1 MNPGVAIPRDPG
13 EGAMPER
20 FVILAA
26 PRSGSNMLCTM
37 LGSHPSILC
46 HHEIFNPKGIRLALR
61 LRDTGFALGTVEERE
76 RDPEAFLERV
86 WTTDLGFPRVG
97 FKLTHRQ
104 NEPVFRRLLA
114 DATVAKV
121 VLKRRNR
128 LKTYVSYRISETIA
142 EWEVYRAQDLTRER
156 PRVRVEPRLFL
167 ERVAFDD
174 AYHDEIRRAAE
185 GGGHPWI
192 EVSYER
198 LTFLEEQNRI
208 LDFLGV
214 APTSAG
220 LEIGSV
226 KQNSRDLRDLVEN
239 YDELCCYFVGTPF
252 EAELGDRGD

>member
-1 MNPGVAIPRDPG
+1 MNPGAANPRDPG

-46 HHEIFNPKGIRLALR
+46 HHEVFNPKGIRLALR
-61 LRDTGFALGTVEERE
+61 LRETGFSLGTVEERE
-76 RDPEAFLERV
+76 RDPGAFLERV
-86 WTTDLGFPRVG
+86 WATDLGFPRVG

-121 VLKRRNR
+121 VLRRRNR
-128 LKTYVSYRISETIA
+128 LKAYVSYRIAETIA
-142 EWEVYRAQDLTRER
+142 EWEVYRARDLARER

-185 GGGHPWI
+185 GGGHRRI

-198 LTFLEEQNRI
+198 LSSIDEQNRV

-214 APTSAG
+214 APTDVG
-220 LEIGSV
+220 LEIGSI
-226 KQNSRDLRDLVEN
+226 KQNSRDLRDLIEN
-239 YDELCCYFVGTPF
+239 YDELRRHFAGTPF
-252 EAELGDRGD
+252 EAELCDRGD